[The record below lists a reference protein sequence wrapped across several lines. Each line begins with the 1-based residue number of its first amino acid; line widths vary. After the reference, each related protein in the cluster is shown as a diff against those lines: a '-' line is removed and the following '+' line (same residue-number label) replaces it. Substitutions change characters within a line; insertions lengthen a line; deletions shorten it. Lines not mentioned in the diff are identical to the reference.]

1 VERVEREV
9 VVHLGEHAHDEL
21 VLVDWVEVESLASP
35 DTAWLVCG
43 VVERPRTR
51 LRGIASDG
59 ATVAVDLLSLSGVG

>member
-1 VERVEREV
+1 MERVEREV

-21 VLVDWVEVESLASP
+21 VLVDRVEVESLASP

-51 LRGIASDG
+51 LHGIASDG
-59 ATVAVDLLSLSGVG
+59 VTVAVDLLSLSGVG